1 MRRREF
7 IMLHG
12 GASFIRSKIAST
24 EPSQKVR
31 RVGVLLGLAEG
42 QEAASRVRALR
53 LGLRDLG
60 WNDGR
65 NITINYRY
73 GASDLGLISRYA
85 NELVGLAPDVIVG
98 NSTPVLA
105 ALRQATRSIPIVF
118 AAVNDPVGQGFVSS
132 LAHPGS
138 NITGFTFIDFEIIGK
153 WVSLLNDVVP
163 NLRRVALMFDPDT
176 SPYFGGYL
184 RSFKAMKQ
192 PFLGEVEAAPV
203 RNVAEIDL
211 TVAKLGRETGSGLI
225 APSDVFV
232 NDQRDMIIK
241 SALQRGVPI
250 ISVYRAFVVGRGL
263 ISYGPDTSDIFRR
276 ASSYVDRILKG
287 ETPANLPVQS
297 PVIYELVI
305 NQKTAKD
312 LGLTIPQPVM
322 QLADEVIE

>member
-7 IMLHG
+7 ITLLG
-12 GASFIRSKIAST
+12 GASFFRSKVASA
-24 EPSQKVR
+24 EPSEKVR

-60 WNDGR
+60 WSEGR
-65 NITINYRY
+65 NIAIDYRY
-73 GASDLGLISRYA
+73 GASDLSLISRYA

-98 NSTPVLA
+98 NSSPVLA
-105 ALRQATRSIPIVF
+105 ALRRATSSIPIVF
-118 AAVNDPVGQGFVSS
+118 AAVNDPVGQGFISS
-132 LAHPGS
+132 LAHPGA

-176 SPYFGGYL
+176 SPFFGSYL
-184 RSFKAMKQ
+184 RSFKAMKH

-203 RNVAEIDL
+203 RNVAEIDS
-211 TVAKLGRETGSGLI
+211 TMAKLGRETGSGLI

-241 SALQRGVPI
+241 SALQHEVPM
-250 ISVYRAFVVGRGL
+250 ISVYRTFVVGGGL
-263 ISYGPDTSDIFRR
+263 ISYGPDISDIFRR

-287 ETPANLPVQS
+287 EWPANLPVQS
-297 PVIYELVI
+297 PVIYELVV
-305 NQKTAKD
+305 NLKTAKV
-312 LGLTIPQPVM
+312 LGLTISQPVV

>member
-7 IMLHG
+7 IALLG
-12 GASFIRSKIAST
+12 CASLLRSKIVSAQQ
-24 EPSQKVR
+24 SQKTR

-42 QEAASRVRALR
+42 QEAASRVRAFQ

-65 NITINYRY
+65 NIAIDYRY
-73 GASDLGLISRYA
+73 GASDLGLINQYA
-85 NELVGLAPDVIVG
+85 NELVSLAPDVIVG
-98 NSTPVLA
+98 NSTPVLT
-105 ALRQATRSIPIVF
+105 ALRRATSSIPIVF
-118 AAVNDPVGQGFVSS
+118 AVVNDPVGQSFVSS

-176 SPYFGGYL
+176 SPFFGSYL
-184 RSFKAMKQ
+184 RSFSTMKQ
-192 PFLGEVEAAPV
+192 PFSGEVEAAPV
-203 RNVAEIDL
+203 RNAAEIDL

-225 APSDVFV
+225 APSDVFI

-241 SALQRGVPI
+241 SALQHRVPV
-250 ISVYRAFVVGRGL
+250 ISVYRTFAVGGGL
-263 ISYGPDTSDIFRR
+263 ISYGPNTSDIFRR

-287 ETPANLPVQS
+287 EAPANLPVQS

-305 NQKTAKD
+305 NQKTAKV
-312 LGLTIPQPVM
+312 LGLTIPQPVL